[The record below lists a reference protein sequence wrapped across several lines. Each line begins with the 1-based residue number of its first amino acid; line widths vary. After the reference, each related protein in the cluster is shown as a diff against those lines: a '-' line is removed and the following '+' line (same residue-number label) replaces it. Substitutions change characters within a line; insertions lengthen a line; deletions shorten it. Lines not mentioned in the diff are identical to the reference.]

1 MIFIVFKESICIQSF
16 TFQNLI
22 LLSPSADDLQKVNW
36 SNVWPAMSDQQCLT
50 SNVWPAMSDQQ
61 CLTSN
66 VWPAMS
72 DQQCLISHHCPVSAL
87 FLRRK
92 LSHNFSGSL
101 HHISS
106 SPLWKGVFEKCSLT
120 QTFWKMFPHSGV
132 YEKCFPRSGVYKF
145 SSFFKI
151 EY

>member
-72 DQQCLISHHCPVSAL
+72 D
-87 FLRRK
+87 F
-92 LSHNFSGSL
+92 
-101 HHISS
+101 
-106 SPLWKGVFEKCSLT
+106 SPLSSVSFVLT
-120 QTFWKMFPHSGV
+120 QEIITQFFWFFAPHFIVSLMKRRIWKMFPHSDFLKNV
-132 YEKCFPRSGVYKF
+132 PSLWRIRKMFPSLGRIQIF
-145 SSFFKI
+145 LIF
-151 EY
+151 